1 MKARI
6 APTLPTALCY
16 RVGEDVKA
24 ILHAQEIAVKEILP
38 QELGSDVG
46 SFLGR
51 GRTRTA
57 EPESVPEESLLLM
70 ADFSRAQM
78 NRLLDALRTAQA
90 HVDFKA
96 VLTPTNRDWSVT
108 DLIKELAQ
116 ERAAIPGR
124 VES

>member
-46 SFLGR
+46 SFLGAR
-51 GRTRTA
+51 ALPNRKA
-57 EPESVPEESLLLM
+57 CLK
-70 ADFSRAQM
+70 SR
-78 NRLLDALRTAQA
+78 
-90 HVDFKA
+90 FY
-96 VLTPTNRDWSVT
+96 
-108 DLIKELAQ
+108 
-116 ERAAIPGR
+116 
-124 VES
+124 